1 MAPKRAL
8 PRLRCAAGALTAALL
23 LAAPV
28 AAQNADDPEQ
38 AGGETPMDS
47 PAAVVPAALPA
58 PPADPLTD
66 PAPDPAPDA
75 EAPVTETTTSVDA
88 PPPNDRWT
96 LRGVGFITAG
106 PFKATGLLGVH
117 YRHIYQRDDNILFD
131 KLNVSTGFD
140 AYLNPSTPGVQ
151 LWFEWQPLAILK
163 LKVSYDAIATTGLA
177 MGLGYGLSFPSA
189 DSPFDGDTLKARQ
202 GEEQLGL
209 GHRLA
214 IKPTVQA
221 KVGPVVL
228 INELEIGAWFVH
240 GPSGEW
246 WYDILYDT
254 LIRRGEIDGILANRT
269 ILAAEAWA
277 GSGDERLLIGAVNQV
292 THSFGSE
299 IERDR
304 LGGFIAFTPTENIWG
319 IARPTLLVMPGVTLV
334 DPNRQYE
341 FWLEAA
347 IVLSWDFREE

>member
-1 MAPKRAL
+1 MRAL
-8 PRLRCAAGALTAALL
+8 SRSLCALGALSTALFL
-23 LAAPV
+23 TAPA
-28 AAQNADDPEQ
+28 AAQTASASDEAPDEAQ
-38 AGGETPMDS
+38 
-47 PAAVVPAALPA
+47 A
-58 PPADPLTD
+58 PPPEGAQEPE
-66 PAPDPAPDA
+66 PPPG
-75 EAPVTETTTSVDA
+75 DA
-88 PPPNDRWT
+88 PPPNNRWT

-117 YRHIYQRDDNILFD
+117 YRHIYNRDDNILFD

-140 AYLNPSTPGVQ
+140 AYLNPSTPGIQ

-163 LKVSYDAIATTGLA
+163 LRASYDAIATTGLA

-189 DSPFDGDTLKARQ
+189 NAPFDGDTLEARK
-202 GEEQLGL
+202 GEEQASLS
-209 GHRLA
+209 HRLA

-221 KVGPVVL
+221 KAGPVVL
-228 INELEIGAWFVH
+228 INELEIGAWFVQ

-246 WYDILYDT
+246 WYDVFYDT
-254 LIRRGEIDGILANRT
+254 LIRRGEIDGVLQNRT

-277 GSGDERLLIGAVNQV
+277 GTGEERLLIGAVNQV
-292 THSFGSE
+292 VHAFGSE

-347 IVLSWDFREE
+347 IVLSWDFKED